1 MRWRIAKEV
10 QDGKGLYGKR
20 FSEGLFLEKLLLK
33 LYIYLCCMYVYI
45 IYYIFYI
52 ISNISNELTRKLYI

>member
-10 QDGKGLYGKR
+10 QDGKGLYGKL

-33 LYIYLCCMYVYI
+33 LYIYIYIVCIYIYKYLMYI
-45 IYYIFYI
+45 
-52 ISNISNELTRKLYI
+52 